1 MSWSHQAVPMYRQNS
16 EAWAI
21 HCELSC
27 RRLHLDT
34 PGNMDFFRLI
44 VHMDVSLP
52 SFLLASQSYYLGQPR
67 KESHRYL

>member
-1 MSWSHQAVPMYRQNS
+1 MNQQNS
-16 EAWAI
+16 EALAI
-21 HCELSC
+21 HCELSH

-44 VHMDVSLP
+44 IHMDVSLP
-52 SFLLASQSYYLGQPR
+52 SFLLASQFYFLDQPR